1 MMKNFTQMKFG
12 EYTFMHNPKTL
23 TVYNKIS
30 GGSVVMPYCG
40 SRYEAVALDNALIR
54 GKGVITGSGC
64 FERLLSLLEMLRRGE
79 SALLSVSPLPAVRAV
94 LTSLE
99 YTLAPKENTVE
110 ISFEFTSCS
119 SCESSENEI
128 PHSVIAAEG
137 ETLWDISY
145 KYSVAVERL
154 LQLNTFVKRPDI
166 LEKGQVIRLW

>member
-1 MMKNFTQMKFG
+1 MKNFTQMKFG

-23 TVYNKIS
+23 TVSNRVS
-30 GGSVVMPYCG
+30 GSTAVVPYCG
-40 SRYEAVALDNALIR
+40 SRFEAVALDNALIS
-54 GKGVITGSGC
+54 GKGVITGEAC
-64 FERLLSLLEMLRRGE
+64 FERLLALLEMFRRRE

-99 YTLAPKENTVE
+99 YTLAPKESTVE

-119 SCESSENEI
+119 GCESTEEEI
-128 PHSVIAAEG
+128 PHSVVAAKD

-145 KYSVAVERL
+145 KYSVSVERL
-154 LQLNTFVKRPDI
+154 LQLNSFVKRPDI